1 VQEAPKVEHQ
11 VLGFYV
17 AVDDFVGVN
26 VLQRQNDAAD
36 EELRL
41 KLREKSL
48 FVTRYVKSQV
58 AAW

>member
-1 VQEAPKVEHQ
+1 VQEAPKVDHQ

-48 FVTRYVKSQV
+48 FVTRYVKT
-58 AAW
+58 

>member
-1 VQEAPKVEHQ
+1 
-11 VLGFYV
+11 
-17 AVDDFVGVN
+17 VDDFVGVN

-48 FVTRYVKSQV
+48 FVTSYVKSQV